1 MYKRLLYGIVA
12 MTALFHS
19 IGADAQGKHKWLTAD
34 SALYK
39 KAVNCKMD
47 NAYILAHGVDTSI
60 TSGTGSPLAI
70 IIPTSFPASAID
82 TCGKFQIFY
91 EDKSLATTEGF
102 DDPSYGNNRR
112 AVLCEVL
119 GYIQNTYDFNS
130 VPSGKYIRLQ
140 VSRSYTSGYHAPSG
154 TAFSSLGSPYF
165 RTGTGVSNGFVAEFA
180 QTGTDPLLG
189 HYHAQLQVNFD
200 SMYITTYTGGATAA
214 IDYFQTPSSTAINN
228 CQIDLNTSLLHS
240 MTHCL
245 GWYSFIASTVPPLG
259 IGSGLFT
266 SIDTAAAITP
276 DATTSTA
283 PFGSIAKIVTSG
295 TITHSGVG
303 DWWMNSLNPPYN
315 HPISV
320 DRSTTLSHL
329 SDGFGSYA
337 YYQRISPGDWQ
348 EYVMTPYAINGKMRR
363 AYTKGEL
370 ETIKRTIGYNYTSS
384 YASAHSATIANHV
397 PYSSKMFSDTFNH
410 LYMVTSFNA
419 SHERMQADYTMTNDS
434 GATITIDLA
443 LDTSIHDADGNTISV
458 AAGTL
463 INLRGCGVGGN
474 NHNSL
479 TLSAGNTRITYTPRH
494 NFYGKA
500 QLAFNLYDGIEKG
513 AYVVYTIDVK
523 KGNNVSV
530 PFGQN
535 LVLNG
540 DFEEGTEVKTK
551 GSGET
556 IPNTVIDDNSLHE
569 GRFSILHLGDSHPY
583 DCFMQTSRLGG
594 AVSVKNSYASCT
606 DATTL
611 KNGFGTL
618 SSSFPIPL
626 TYGGGI
632 GGYYKF
638 RMSDA
643 SMLGERFAR
652 SEPTSFPSYYYLG
665 KNLEKCHRYVIEF
678 DVYRQFFYSDSLGYT
693 GTRVKDSLR
702 ATIGFSNDRAVNFAA
717 FDWFDFPT
725 WESPTL
731 FHKLTPLPKYVL
743 DTFSWQHIKI
753 PFDYCS
759 DSSANILFFN
769 PAFYSEGLGGLAF
782 DNLSIVEDSTFMKV
796 KIRDSITTACNGH
809 RLLAD
814 TSHVIFYRCDTAGAP
829 LRYTWYKGSVIVGTS
844 PFIDVTSDPTST
856 TYRVVV
862 NEGCRSAT
870 DSFVLAPLVGPIVTI
885 HDTSICSGTS
895 ALLNVTVTGTK
906 GTVTYNWTPS
916 TGLSCTS
923 CATPIASPTTT
934 TTYTLT
940 VTDSLGCNTQPLTV
954 TVNPTPA
961 ISVSPT
967 SVSMCNG
974 DSATLTAS
982 GGTSY
987 IWSPSTGV
995 SCSTCNPVKVSP
1007 PTSPYIYTVTGTNSY
1022 GCSGTAADTIKVGL
1036 CACRPIDVFG
1046 TTATTMA
1053 TGTVPVSVS
1062 AGKYYIPAN
1071 LTISSNTTMTGAI
1084 ILIAPNVTI
1093 TVANNVK
1100 LTLDACHLFTCPDS
1114 NYMWNGI
1121 VLESGATSARIEVKN
1136 NSLIEDAKIAIKA
1149 FNPKIP
1155 ASGDIIRSVHSIY
1168 NRNQLDIYVQ
1178 GLNVPTPA
1186 VYPFTIKSNVFTA
1199 RQFNKTTMT
1208 GYPNT
1213 WASTTTLKTKM
1224 TPIDA
1229 TPSYVLNRNYPR
1241 AMAKDSVMK
1250 YMGITFENVGNTV
1263 GAGTSFSEVVIG
1275 SNTIED
1281 SANLFDNHKYG
1292 IYSNKS
1298 NMTVYN
1304 NTFIN
1309 MSKRYTPSTLPA
1321 SVLPDW
1327 GGLGIFAR
1335 SGLARYDRMRIIALS
1350 ANVTN
1355 KFHDCF
1361 DAMGMDSMAEFTVS
1375 NAEVTTSHQIGT
1387 TAVGAAYPSEI
1398 YSGSGIWIAGYGNHN
1413 KWSVNSNTFSNV
1425 CVGIVANINNPKA
1438 GATTNFDNNKFHN
1451 ANKAVLY
1458 APLYAG
1464 FKSKQYINRP
1474 IQVSMSGVGTY
1485 STFTANG
1492 NVMENTFNGIL
1503 LSGLRT
1509 AKPTVNTN
1517 QITLWDTLIAGQTD
1531 YGQCGIR
1538 MEHCI
1543 TGTISNNVISTPTL
1557 NPNVSLGDR
1566 IKGVVS
1572 NFNTDLKVCSN
1583 TTTNIGRGFEFGGK
1597 TGQVGT
1603 RWIGNTMT
1611 NSYKGFVLGSNI
1623 DDQGFMYNDLTLIP
1637 RTFYGAIGN
1646 KWNGAWSTASSKY
1659 QTVTIDSIHPSL
1671 SKLYVNTSSALELP
1685 TVNTV
1690 LPTPMP
1696 ASYIYSNPATLRTP
1710 TSQWAANCIGA
1721 LLPTKTTSI
1730 PKGGVGKSFAVL
1742 LMSDSL
1748 GYGMGYRP
1756 NQWMGQLSLYQMGV
1770 FDTEYRDSIPEL
1782 NDFMIA
1788 AESSRYKWITD
1799 IEMAF
1804 AQDSL
1809 NEVQALL
1816 DNPTAGRGYE
1826 FIDSN
1831 IAISDYA
1838 EADYVVQNYAD
1849 YYSIYLHYLQA
1860 AMTGTDSTTLNTLAY
1875 KCPAKDGAVVY
1886 QARDLQQQISKVVTA
1901 YNDEGCLYGNGGQY
1915 RLAPNAELTGEQQYT
1930 LYPNPNNGTFVVKQ
1944 SVADNKVVNLKVYNA
1959 IGLLVHQSE
1968 VAFVNGQIQ
1977 IDLKQKARGVYLVCI
1992 GNNTERTTCLRFV
2005 IN

>member
-1 MYKRLLYGIVA
+1 
-12 MTALFHS
+12 MTALFHNHVF
-19 IGADAQGKHKWLTAD
+19 AQGSHKMFTSD

-39 KAVNCKMD
+39 KHPNCGINKAFID
-47 NAYILAHGVDTSI
+47 GHGVDTSKH
-60 TSGTGSPLAI
+60 TSGAGSPSAI
-70 IIPTSFPASAID
+70 VIPTSFPASAID
-82 TCGKFQIFY
+82 TCGKFQVFY
-91 EDKSLATTEGF
+91 EDKYLGTGDGF
-102 DDPSYGNNRR
+102 DGTIGNNRR

-119 GYIQNTYDFNS
+119 SYIQNTYNFS
-130 VPSGKYIRLQ
+130 AVPSGQYIRLQ
-140 VSRSYTSGYHAPSG
+140 VSRSYTASNPAPSG
-154 TAFSSLGSPYF
+154 TTYTSIGSPYYS
-165 RTGTGVSNGFVAEFA
+165 TGTGVTNGYVADFA
-180 QTGTDPLLG
+180 QSGTDPLPS

-200 SMYITTYTGGATAA
+200 LMYTYSASTWTSAP

-228 CQIDLNTSLLHS
+228 CQFDLNSSLLHS
-240 MTHCL
+240 ITHCL
-245 GWYSFIASTVPPLG
+245 GWYSFIYATVPPT
-259 IGSGLFT
+259 GSGGIFS

-276 DATTSTA
+276 TASTSTA
-283 PFGSIAKIVTSG
+283 PFSSIAKIVTGG
-295 TITHSGVG
+295 TITHSGIG

-315 HPISV
+315 HPIST
-320 DRSTTLSHL
+320 DGSTSLAHL
-329 SDGFGSYA
+329 SDGFQSYA

-348 EYVMTPYAINGKMRR
+348 EYVMTPYAIKGRMRR
-363 AYTKGEL
+363 VYTKGEL
-370 ETIKRTIGYNYTSS
+370 ETLKRTIGYNYTSAYS
-384 YASAHSATIANHV
+384 SAHSATIANHV

-410 LYMVTSFNA
+410 LYIITAFNA

-443 LDTSIHDADGNTISV
+443 LDTSIHDADGNTVSV

-500 QLAFNLYDGIEKG
+500 QLAFTLYDGIEKG

-540 DFEEGTEVKTK
+540 NFEEGTEVKTK
-551 GSGET
+551 GSGEN
-556 IPNTVIDDNSLHE
+556 IPNTVIDDNNLHE

-583 DCFMQTSRLGG
+583 DCYMQTARLGG
-594 AVSVKNSYASCT
+594 AVMVKNSYANCT

-611 KNGFGTL
+611 KHGFGAV
-618 SSSFPIPL
+618 SASFPVPVSYA
-626 TYGGGI
+626 TYPSGVFE
-632 GGYYKF
+632 Y
-638 RMSDA
+638 RLSDA
-643 SMLGERFAR
+643 SMLGQRIAHGESA
-652 SEPTSFPSYYYLG
+652 SYPSYYYLG
-665 KNLEKCHRYVIEF
+665 KDLQKCHRYIIEF
-678 DVYRQFFYSDSLGYT
+678 DVYRPFYITGSAGYRGTVLTDSM
-693 GTRVKDSLR
+693 K
-702 ATIGFSNDRAVNFAA
+702 ATIGFTSNRAVNFDGFEWAT
-717 FDWFDFPT
+717 FTT

-731 FHKLTPLPKYVL
+731 YHQLSPLPKYVL
-743 DTFSWQHIKI
+743 DSFAWKHITI

-769 PAFYSEGLGGLAF
+769 PGFYNEALGGFAF
-782 DNLSIVEDSTFMKV
+782 DNLSIKEDSTFMQV

-844 PFIDVTSDPTST
+844 PFIDITSDPTST

-870 DSFVLAPLVGPIVTI
+870 DSFVVPPLVGPIVTVR
-885 HDTSICSGTS
+885 DTTICSGAS
-895 ALLNVTVTGTK
+895 ALLNVTVTGAK

-923 CATPIASPTTT
+923 CATPIASPTAT

-940 VTDSLGCNTQPLTV
+940 VTDSLGCNTKSLTV
-954 TVNPTPA
+954 TVNPTPT
-961 ISVSPT
+961 ISLSPT
-967 SVSMCNG
+967 SVSICNG
-974 DSATLTAS
+974 DSATITAS

-987 IWSPSTGV
+987 VWSPTTGV

-1022 GCSGTAADTIKVGL
+1022 GCSGTATDTIKVGL

-1053 TGTVPVSVS
+1053 TGTVPTSVT
-1062 AGKYYIPAN
+1062 AGKYYIPTN
-1071 LTISSNTTMTGAI
+1071 LTINSNTTMTGAV

-1100 LTLDACHLFTCPDS
+1100 LTLDGCHLFTCPDS

-1121 VLESGATSARIEVKN
+1121 ELASSGSLSGRIEVKN
-1136 NSLIEDAKIAIKA
+1136 NTLVEDAKVAIRA

-1224 TPIDA
+1224 TPSDA

-1241 AMAKDSVMK
+1241 AMAKDSLMK

-1292 IYSNKS
+1292 IYSNQS

-1309 MSKRYTPSTLPA
+1309 MSKRYTPSTLPS

-1335 SGLARYDRMRIIALS
+1335 SAPARYDRMRIISLS

-1361 DAMGMDSMAEFTVS
+1361 DAMGMDSMAEFTV
-1375 NAEVTTSHQIGT
+1375 NNVEVTTSHVIGT
-1387 TAVGAAYPSEI
+1387 TVPGAAYPSEV
-1398 YSGSGIWIAGYGNHN
+1398 YAGTGIWIAGYANHN
-1413 KWSVNSNTFSNV
+1413 KWSIKNNTFSNV
-1425 CVGIVANINNPKA
+1425 NVGIWANMNNPKA
-1438 GATTNFDNNKFHN
+1438 GATTNFDSNRFYN
-1451 ANKAVLY
+1451 ANKAFAY

-1464 FKSKQYINRP
+1464 FKNKQYINRP
-1474 IQVSMSGVGTY
+1474 IDVSMFGIGTN
-1485 STFTANG
+1485 SSFTANA
-1492 NVMENTFNGIL
+1492 NTMENTFNGIL

-1509 AKPTVNTN
+1509 AKPTVNFN

-1531 YGQCGIR
+1531 YWQCGIR
-1538 MEHCI
+1538 MESCN
-1543 TGTISNNVISTPTL
+1543 TGTISTNVISTPTL
-1557 NPNVSLGDR
+1557 NPVFLLGDR

-1572 NFNTDLKVCSN
+1572 NFNIDLKVCEN

-1597 TGQVGT
+1597 TGQAGT
-1603 RWIGNTMT
+1603 RWIGNSMT

-1623 DDQGFMYNDLTLIP
+1623 EHQGFMYNWLSMTPL
-1637 RTFYGAIGN
+1637 TFYGAIGN
-1646 KWNGAWSTASSKY
+1646 KWIGTWSVASNKY
-1659 QTVTIDSIHPSL
+1659 HTVTVDSTDPAL
-1671 SKLYVNTSSALELP
+1671 SRLYINTSSALELP
-1685 TVNTV
+1685 TVNGV
-1690 LPTPMP
+1690 LPRTMP
-1696 ASYIYSNPATLRTP
+1696 FRYIYNNPTTLRTP
-1710 TSQWAANCIGA
+1710 TAQWAANCIGA
-1721 LLPTKTTSI
+1721 IYPTKTSSI
-1730 PKGGVGKSFAVL
+1730 PKGGSTKSFALL
-1742 LMSDSL
+1742 LMADSL
-1748 GYGMGYRP
+1748 GYGTGYRP
-1756 NQWMGQLSLYQMGV
+1756 NQWMGQLLLYQMGA

-1782 NDFMIA
+1782 NSFMTA
-1788 AESSRYKWITD
+1788 AASSRFKWITD

-1809 NEVQALL
+1809 NKVQALL
-1816 DNPTAGRGYE
+1816 NNPIQQYSYHFVDT
-1826 FIDSN
+1826 N
-1831 IAISDYA
+1831 IAISDYP
-1838 EADYVVQNYAD
+1838 EADYVVNNYATFF
-1849 YYSIYLHYLQA
+1849 SIYLHYLQGS
-1860 AMTGTDSTTLNTLAY
+1860 MTSTDRTVLISLAN

-1886 QARDLQQQISKVVTA
+1886 QARNLQQQISKVVTA

-1915 RLAPNAELTGEQQYT
+1915 RLAPDAELTGSQQYT

-1944 SVADNKVVNLKVYNA
+1944 SIAENKVVNLKVYNA
-1959 IGLLVHQSE
+1959 IGLLVHQTE
-1968 VAFVNGQIQ
+1968 ATFVNGQIQ
-1977 IDLKQKARGVYLVCI
+1977 VDLKQKAQGVYLVCI